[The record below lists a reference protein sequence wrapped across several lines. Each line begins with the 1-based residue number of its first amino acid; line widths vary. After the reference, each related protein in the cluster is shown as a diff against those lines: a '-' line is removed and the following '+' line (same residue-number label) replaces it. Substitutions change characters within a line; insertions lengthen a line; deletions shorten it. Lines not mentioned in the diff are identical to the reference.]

1 MMIVCDMILLCGGW
15 LNNKIRCRNQQK
27 SQDAVQNLVGSEF
40 ILFQARSVAVWY
52 SVVSVLSHKGL

>member
-40 ILFQARSVAVWY
+40 ILFQARSVAVW
-52 SVVSVLSHKGL
+52 